1 MIRLL
6 VVEDSKTVQ
15 KALVAAFQADPEL
28 QVIGVAESGEEAVEA
43 AARLKPDLI
52 TMDLHLSGMNGLD
65 ATRAIMSTSPVPIVV
80 VSGKVDTRDSDLLF
94 RFMEAGVLMVL
105 KKPDPVGTPGY
116 RDSVASLIHHIKLMS
131 EIKVVRRVFP
141 AGTLCPRPKSAPL
154 QERSSVIK
162 VVAIGA
168 STGGPPLLRQILA
181 ALPEDFGAAVL
192 VVQHM
197 AAGFTENFVHWLNLH
212 SRMPVR
218 LAAEGMIVAA
228 GEVYL
233 APDGCHMEATPAGRI
248 SLSGTPPENG
258 VRPSIDALFRSVA
271 KSYGANAAGIILSG
285 MGRDGAVELKTLK
298 ERGGLCIAQDRESS
312 MVFGMPG
319 EAIKIDAVQHVL
331 SPEGIINLLLAVIK
345 QGARNASK

>member
-15 KALVAAFQADPEL
+15 KALVAAFHADPEL

-43 AARLKPDLI
+43 AALLKPDLI

-105 KKPDPVGTPGY
+105 PKPAPVGTPGY
-116 RDSVASLIHHIKLMS
+116 AESVASLIHHIKLMS

-141 AGTLCPRPKSAPL
+141 ADALGQRPKSPL
-154 QERSSVIK
+154 KGPLPPVK

-168 STGGPPLLRQILA
+168 STGGPPLLHQILA
-181 ALPEDFGAAVL
+181 ALPKDFGAAVL

-197 AAGFTENFVHWLNLH
+197 SVGFTENFVHWLNLH
-212 SRMPVR
+212 SRMRVR
-218 LAAEGMIVAA
+218 LAAEGMVISA
-228 GEVYL
+228 GEVYV

-248 SLSGTPPENG
+248 SLSSAPPENG
-258 VRPSIDALFRSVA
+258 VRPSVDALFRSVA
-271 KSYGANAAGIILSG
+271 KSYGTNAVGILLSG
-285 MGRDGAVELKTLK
+285 MGKDGAVELKTLK

-331 SPEGIINLLLAVIK
+331 SPEGIINLLLAVTK
-345 QGARNASK
+345 KGAQDASK